1 MVCRMSLRTL
11 SALEARVL
19 AVLVEK
25 KHTVPDSYPL
35 SLNALT
41 LGCNQ
46 KTAREP
52 VMNVSESEVLA
63 ALESLKE
70 LSLAHNV
77 TGGRVVRFG
86 HNAAQGLGVPSQSVA
101 LLTALMLRG
110 PQTSAELRLHT
121 ERLHRFADISSVE
134 GFLEELAEREPK
146 MVVKL
151 PRAPGAREAR
161 WAHLLCGEV
170 TLPAHGSYANPDNA
184 ANDNG
189 SNAEAVA
196 ELSAELAGVK
206 TEVAALRAL
215 VLRLAGELG
224 VDADLPPSV

>member
-1 MVCRMSLRTL
+1 MVCAMALRTL
-11 SALEARVL
+11 TALEARVL

-52 VMNVSESEVLA
+52 VMNASEADVLLA
-63 ALESLKE
+63 IEGLKE
-70 LSLAHNV
+70 QSLVHEV
-77 TGGRVVRFG
+77 TGSRVVRYD
-86 HNAAQGLGVPSQSVA
+86 HNAARGLGVPSQSVA

-121 ERLHRFADISSVE
+121 ERLHRFADISSVD
-134 GFLEELAEREPK
+134 GFMEELVEREPK

-161 WAHLLCGEV
+161 WAHLLCGDV
-170 TLPAHGSYANPDNA
+170 MMPAYAPHDLA

-189 SNAEAVA
+189 SSAEAVA
-196 ELSAELAGVK
+196 ELSVELANVK
-206 TEVAALRAL
+206 AEVAALRAL

-224 VDADLPPSV
+224 VDADLPPPA